1 MSANNWQVERSRRK
15 CAVSGR
21 EFAAGEEYFSVL
33 QEDGDG
39 FKRVDLAAEV
49 WATFDKTGLFSFW
62 HTRAAAAAT
71 AKRLTIDAEAVYD
84 FFTNLITENSPTAAR
99 ALFRYLLALI
109 LLRQRRLR
117 LDGISRMADGQNV
130 DGKKTSGEDA
140 GGQEASGEI
149 TNGETT
155 GGEMMKVFDP
165 RAKTAYEIPVPAAT
179 PAELAA
185 AQDELN
191 ALLACN

>member
-62 HTRAAAAAT
+62 HTRAATAA

-84 FFTNLITENSPTAAR
+84 FFTNLMASPTAAR

-117 LDGISRMADGQNV
+117 LDSIRRIADGS
-130 DGKKTSGEDA
+130 SGQEAEEMA
-140 GGQEASGEI
+140 GGQEANGEI
-149 TNGETT
+149 TNGEIA
-155 GGEMMKVFDP
+155 GGEIMKVFDP
-165 RAKTAYEIPVPAAT
+165 RAKIAYEIPVPSAT

-191 ALLACN
+191 ALLT